1 VTGLS
6 HCGNEIQTLK
16 KEEIMGWKDL
26 NLTWHYVEKWAEA
39 KPAAEALVFG
49 EERLNWGD
57 FKMEMDRIAKAYL
70 AIGVERGDR
79 IALLSAARNE
89 FLLSYMAA
97 GKIGAMWLGLNP
109 KFTLDELRYQ
119 IGDSRPTVLIAVRN
133 FLGNDLA
140 ETIKA
145 LQKEFSFLKKVL
157 VIGEPVEGTEN
168 FRKFVDNPR
177 AELDAPLA
185 QRAAEVQPADDAL
198 LMYTSG
204 STGKPK
210 GVVHTHASIVENIKV
225 EVEKFYIDGEMRGL
239 LHFPI
244 NHVAADV
251 EIGFASVMRGG
262 CLVFMEQFDPVGAL
276 KTIEKEKITM
286 FGQVP
291 VMFLLQMKQPEFF
304 STDFSHVRL
313 MAWAGA
319 AAPKIMIDVLSGIC
333 AQTGSMLI
341 TGYGSTEVC
350 GFVTYTEKGDDINT
364 LLKTAGKIAPP
375 FELKIVDDQR
385 REIPDGQI
393 GEIAVRGPFMFKGYL
408 NNPSATAEVLD
419 KEGWYYTSDLAFK
432 DSRGY
437 ITITGR
443 KSEMFKTGGENVYP
457 REIEEILETH
467 GSVLFSAVM
476 GVPDDIYQEVG
487 WAFVMP
493 MPGKEVTEEELR
505 ELCRSKLANFKIP
518 KKFFIRPLLPLL
530 ASGKV
535 SKLALKEEIKEMMK
549 K

>member
-1 VTGLS
+1 
-6 HCGNEIQTLK
+6 
-16 KEEIMGWKDL
+16 MGWKDL

-39 KPAAEALVFG
+39 KPAAEALAFG

-57 FKMEMDRIAKAYL
+57 FKKRMDRIARAYL
-70 AIGVERGDR
+70 EIGVQKGDR

-89 FLLSYMAA
+89 FPLSYMAA
-97 GKIGAMWLGLNP
+97 GKVGAMWLGLNP

-119 IGDSRPTVLIAVRN
+119 ISDAQPAILIAVRT

-140 ETIKA
+140 GTITA
-145 LQKEFSFLKKVL
+145 LKREFPFLKKVL
-157 VIGEPVEGTEN
+157 IIGEPVEGAEG
-168 FRKFVDNPR
+168 FGDFVDRVRP
-177 AELDAPLA
+177 EFDAALA
-185 QRAAEVQPADDAL
+185 KRAAEIHPNDEAL

-225 EVEKFYIDGEMRGL
+225 EVVKFYVDEETRCL

-251 EIGFASVMRGG
+251 EIGFAAIMAGG
-262 CLVFMEQFDPVGAL
+262 ALIFMEQFDPVGAL

-304 STDFSHVRL
+304 QTDFSHVRL

-319 AAPKIMIDVLSGIC
+319 AAPKIMIDVLFGISG
-333 AQTGSMLI
+333 QTGSMLI

-375 FELKIVDDQR
+375 FELKIVADDH
-385 REIPDGQI
+385 RELPDGEI

-408 NNPSATAEVLD
+408 NKPEATAEVLD
-419 KEGWYYTSDLAFK
+419 KDGWYYTSDLAFK
-432 DSRGY
+432 DNRGY
-437 ITITGR
+437 ITVTGR

-457 REIEEILETH
+457 REIEEVIETH
-467 GSVLFSAVM
+467 ASVLFSAVM
-476 GVPDDIYQEVG
+476 GVPDEIYQEVG

-505 ELCRSKLANFKIP
+505 ELCRTKLANFKVP
-518 KKFFIRPLLPLL
+518 KKFIIRPLLPLL

-535 SKLALKEEIKEMMK
+535 SKLALKEEIKGMIRDVKSE
-549 K
+549 

>member
-1 VTGLS
+1 
-6 HCGNEIQTLK
+6 
-16 KEEIMGWKDL
+16 MGWKDL

-39 KPAAEALVFG
+39 KPKAEALVFG
-49 EERLNWGD
+49 EERLSWGD
-57 FKMEMDRIAKAYL
+57 FKEKMDRIARAYL
-70 AIGVERGDR
+70 EIGVEKGDR

-97 GKIGAMWLGLNP
+97 GKVGAMWLGLNP

-119 IGDSRPTVLIAVRN
+119 ISDSRPSVLIALRN
-133 FLGNDLA
+133 FLGTDLA

-145 LQKEFSFLKKVL
+145 LKAEFSFLKKVL

-168 FRKFVDNPR
+168 FRYFVDRPR
-177 AELDAPLA
+177 PELDAALA
-185 QRAAEVQPADDAL
+185 KRGAEVQPGDEAL

-225 EVEKFYIDGEMRGL
+225 EVVKFYIDEEMRGL

-251 EIGFASVMRGG
+251 EIGFAAVMNGG
-262 CLVFMEQFDPVGAL
+262 CLVFMEQFDPAGAL

-304 STDFSHVRL
+304 STDFSNVRL

-333 AQTGSMLI
+333 AQTGTMLA

-375 FELKIVDDQR
+375 FELKIVDNNRQ
-385 REIPDGQI
+385 EIPDGQI

-432 DSRGY
+432 DNRGY

-457 REIEEILETH
+457 REIEEVMETH

-476 GVPDDIYQEVG
+476 GVPDEIYQEVG

-530 ASGKV
+530 ATGKV

-549 K
+549 T